1 MKGKANTNG
10 PTIQPTM
17 VNGKITKWM
26 VSVFSHGPM
35 VELMRANIKMIKS
48 MGMDYTNGKME
59 GYMMDIGQKEYKVVS
74 ENILTLKDR

>member
-1 MKGKANTNG
+1 
-10 PTIQPTM
+10 
-17 VNGKITKWM
+17 
-26 VSVFSHGPM
+26 M